1 MTSSHPNPFHDGT
14 LSVKVET
21 RPPSAVR
28 VRLFPSFDGRLR
40 SASDSYPTAR
50 NGGAAVDEIN
60 TTDPYLYVGQNRAAS
75 SPRYRLHQGFVE
87 FDFDT
92 VGAVVPA
99 DATVEAV
106 TLKATPMGLSTGGA
120 DFTIEASV
128 FDFGTSLEAADW
140 RSGAQLAALTRVATK
155 ATAGLAVGVGFEFDV
170 YAGPGHVALVDAV
183 QAALAGR
190 KLRLV
195 LASGRMRAA
204 TTPSGAEYVQ
214 LHSTEGSSIWNAMQ
228 LEVTYTPA
236 YEHAE
241 VELADAPCEGLSLS
255 NSGPGGF
262 GGASWRLS
270 TDDDAGPYHPL
281 LAKGNLVT
289 ITHGDPPVVLHEGEI
304 TGDVSHP
311 IADGGK
317 LYYDVSSAGLWWRAG
332 QRRDFAAVLFDDDVS
347 QWFVSPLAAKGY
359 TVDLDGRIF
368 LAIEAKQA
376 TESGKSAGVFYWLLD
391 GMGGQFAAIREFLG
405 VVRWSTPASGGETNI
420 TLDYSVITP
429 FGTGVASPWVNL
441 RTWAVGATTTG
452 YALRQ
457 DLTGLNAKA
466 LRLRITVPG
475 GTDGFTVPREFEVW
489 DPCVVCA
496 PLREAAITAISK
508 ANPTT
513 ITTAVPHGL
522 VTGDRVFIH
531 GANGAPKVDGW
542 RTVTVLSPTTF
553 TVAVKVTT
561 AGTAGTVCRAWRID
575 EAMAEVAAGVE
586 LGLTTG
592 LAVDVDAAP
601 IGNVHWNL
609 TARPH
614 ESRADTLNRWAMLSP
629 EPFDYGFWD
638 NRTFV
643 IKTIPDP
650 PPADRH
656 FAVDAT
662 AAGVDVNVLREAE
675 GVPGTIKL
683 IYAYRAHK
691 NAEDPDS
698 YKKSN
703 YPDGIEAAVYRPEDM
718 LDRAAADAAVD
729 VWTEFSD
736 VAMTHDEAVD
746 LADQILAWVGSQPA
760 SGTVKL
766 TVPYIERADGQ
777 GQMLAAYM
785 RGGDR
790 LTITNWPGYEKLPI
804 TGVDVDT
811 SNGAVTLSIGETREE
826 FVARLEAARD
836 VAAPGKRLKRGWW
849 KKRK

>member
-1 MTSSHPNPFHDGT
+1 MTSSYPNPFHDGT

-21 RPPSAVR
+21 RPPSSVR
-28 VRLFPSFDGRLR
+28 VRLFPTLDGRLR
-40 SASDSYPTAR
+40 SAHDNYATAR
-50 NGGAAVDEIN
+50 AGGAAVDQVE
-60 TTDPYLYVGQNRAAS
+60 TTDDCVYVGQNKAAS
-75 SPRYRLHQGFVE
+75 SPLYRLHEGFVE
-87 FDFDT
+87 FGFDG
-92 VGAVVPA
+92 VGGVPS

-128 FDFGTSLEAADW
+128 FDFDASLEAADW
-140 RSGAQLAALTRVATK
+140 RSSSQLAALTRVATK
-155 ATAGLAVGVGFEFDV
+155 ATAGLAVGVGFEFDD
-170 YAGPGHVALVDAV
+170 VALVDAV
-183 QAALAGR
+183 QAALSGR

-204 TTPSGAEYVQ
+204 TTPSGPEYVT
-214 LHSTEGSSIWNAMQ
+214 LHSSEGSSIWNAMQ

-241 VELADAPCEGLSLS
+241 VELAGAPCEGLSLS

-289 ITHGDPPVVLHEGEI
+289 VTHGDPPVVLHEGEI

-311 IADGGK
+311 ISDGGK

-332 QRRDFAAVLFDDDVS
+332 QRKDFAAVLFDDDLAE
-347 QWFVSPLAAKGY
+347 WFPSPLAAKGY
-359 TVDLDGRIF
+359 TLDLDGRIF
-368 LAIEAKQA
+368 LAIEAKQV
-376 TESGKSAGVFYWLLD
+376 TESGKSAGVFYWLSD
-391 GMGGQFAAIREFLG
+391 GLGSPYAEIREFLG
-405 VVRWSTPASGGETNI
+405 VVRWSTPLSGGETNI

-475 GTDGFTVPREFEVW
+475 GTDGFGVPREFEVW

-496 PLREAAITAISK
+496 PLREAAIAAISTG
-508 ANPTT
+508 NPTT

-553 TVAVKVTT
+553 TVAVNVTT

-575 EAMAEVAAGVE
+575 EAMAEVVASDE
-586 LGLTTG
+586 LALTTG

-638 NRTFV
+638 DRTFV
-643 IKTIPDP
+643 IRPHVDP
-650 PPADRH
+650 PPAARH
-656 FAVDAT
+656 FTVDAT

-683 IYAYRAHK
+683 LYSYRAIK
-691 NAEDPDS
+691 DATDPDS
-698 YKKSN
+698 YKTSS

-777 GQMLAAYM
+777 GQMLAAYL

-790 LTITNWPGYEKLPI
+790 LTIATWPGYAKLPV
-804 TGVDVDT
+804 TGVDVNT
-811 SNGAVTLSIGETREE
+811 ATATVTLDIGETREE
-826 FVARLEAARD
+826 FVARLRNARD
-836 VAAPGKRLKRGWW
+836 VAAPRRRVKRGWW

>member
-1 MTSSHPNPFHDGT
+1 MTSSYPNPFHDGT

-21 RPPSAVR
+21 RPPSSVR
-28 VRLFPSFDGRLR
+28 VRLFPTLDGRLR
-40 SASDSYPTAR
+40 SAHNNYATAR
-50 NGGAAVDEIN
+50 AGGAAVDQVE
-60 TTDPYLYVGQNRAAS
+60 TTDDRVYVGQNKAAS
-75 SPRYRLHQGFVE
+75 SPLYRLHEGFVE
-87 FDFDT
+87 FGFDG
-92 VGAVVPA
+92 VGGVPS

-106 TLKATPMGLSTGGA
+106 TLKATPRGLSTGGA

-140 RSGAQLAALTRVATK
+140 RSGTQLAALTRVATK
-155 ATAGLAVGVGFEFDV
+155 ATAGLAVGVGFEFDD
-170 YAGPGHVALVDAV
+170 VALVDAV

-190 KLRLV
+190 KLRIV
-195 LASGRMRAA
+195 LASNRMRAA
-204 TTPSGAEYVQ
+204 TTPSGPEYVT
-214 LHSTEGSSIWNAMQ
+214 LHSSEGSSIWNAMQ

-241 VELADAPCEGLSLS
+241 VELAGAPCEGLSLS

-262 GGASWRLS
+262 GGASWQLS

-311 IADGGK
+311 ISDGGR

-332 QRRDFAAVLFDDDVS
+332 QRKDFAAVLFDDDVG
-347 QWFVSPLAAKGY
+347 QWFQSPLAAKGY
-359 TVDLDGRIF
+359 TLDLDGRIF

-405 VVRWSTPASGGETNI
+405 VVRWSTPLSGGAETNI

-475 GTDGFTVPREFEVW
+475 GTDGFGVPREFEVW

-508 ANPTT
+508 ANPTV
-513 ITTAVPHGL
+513 ITTAAPHGL
-522 VTGDRVFIH
+522 TTGDRVFIH

-553 TVAVKVTT
+553 TVAVNVTT

-575 EAMAEVAAGVE
+575 EAMAEVAAGGE
-586 LGLTTG
+586 LALTTG
-592 LAVDVDAAP
+592 LAVDVDAVP
-601 IGNVHWNL
+601 LGNTYWNL
-609 TARPH
+609 CARPH
-614 ESRADTLNRWAMLSP
+614 ESRADTLNRWGTLSP

-638 NRTFV
+638 DRTFV
-643 IKTIPDP
+643 IRPHVDP

-683 IYAYRAHK
+683 LYSYRAIK
-691 NAEDPDS
+691 DATDPDS
-698 YKKSN
+698 YKKSS

-777 GQMLAAYM
+777 GQMLAAYL

-811 SNGAVTLSIGETREE
+811 AKATVTLDIGETREE
-826 FVARLEAARD
+826 FVTRLRNARD
-836 VAAPGKRLKRGWW
+836 VAAPHRRVKRGWW
-849 KKRK
+849 KKRT

>member
-40 SASDSYPTAR
+40 SVSDSYATAR
-50 NGGAAVDEIN
+50 NGGAAVDQVDTAGEFM
-60 TTDPYLYVGQNRAAS
+60 YVGQNKAAT
-75 SPRYRLHQGFVE
+75 SPLYRLHQGFVE

-106 TLKATPMGLSTGGA
+106 TLKGMLRSKATGDA

-140 RSGAQLAALTRVATK
+140 RGGAQLAALTRVATK
-155 ATAGLAVGVGFEFDV
+155 ATAGLAVDVGFKFDD
-170 YAGPGHVALVDAV
+170 VALVDAV

-195 LASGRMRAA
+195 LVSGRFRTLSA
-204 TTPSGAEYVQ
+204 PSGAEYVQ

-289 ITHGDPPVVLHEGEI
+289 VTHGDPPVVLHEGEI

-332 QRRDFAAVLFDDDVS
+332 QRKDFAAVLFDDDVG
-347 QWFVSPLAAKGY
+347 QWFVSPTAGKSY
-359 TVDLDGRIF
+359 TVDLDGRLF
-368 LAIEAKQA
+368 LALEAKQA
-376 TESGKSAGVFYWLLD
+376 VESGRAASIFYWLLD
-391 GMGGQFAAIREFLG
+391 GMGGQFAAIREFLA
-405 VVRWSTPASGGETNI
+405 VIRWATGTVGTEVKV
-420 TLDYSVITP
+420 TLDYSVVTP
-429 FGTGVASPWVNL
+429 FGSGAASPWTNL
-441 RTWAVGATTTG
+441 RTWTLGDATTG

-457 DLTGLNAKA
+457 DLAGLNAKA
-466 LRLRITVPG
+466 LRLSISVPG
-475 GTDGFTVPREFEVW
+475 GTDGLTAPREFEVW
-489 DPCVVCA
+489 DPCVACA
-496 PLREAAITAISK
+496 PLREAAIAAISTG
-508 ANPTT
+508 NPTT

-575 EAMAEVAAGVE
+575 EAMAEVAAGEE

-592 LAVDVDAAP
+592 LALEADTEP
-601 IGNVHWNL
+601 LGNVRWNL
-609 TARPH
+609 AARPH
-614 ESRADTLNRWAMLSP
+614 ETRADTLNRFAMMHE
-629 EPFDYGFWD
+629 EPFGYGFWD
-638 NRTFV
+638 DWTFV
-643 IKTIPDP
+643 IRPHVDP

-698 YKKSN
+698 YKKSS

>member
-14 LSVKVET
+14 LSVKVEA
-21 RPPSAVR
+21 RPPSAKR
-28 VRLFPSFDGRLR
+28 VRLFPTLDGRLR
-40 SASDSYPTAR
+40 SASDSYATAR
-50 NGGAAVDEIN
+50 NGGAAVDQVD
-60 TTDPYLYVGQNRAAS
+60 TAGVFMYVGQNKAAS
-75 SPRYRLHQGFVE
+75 SPLYRLHQGFVE

-106 TLKATPMGLSTGGA
+106 TLKGMLRSKATGDA

-140 RSGAQLAALTRVATK
+140 RSGTQLAALTRVATK
-155 ATAGLAVGVGFEFDV
+155 ATAGLAVGVGFEFDD
-170 YAGPGHVALVDAV
+170 VALVDAT

-195 LASGRMRAA
+195 LVSGRFRTLSA
-204 TTPSGAEYVQ
+204 PSGAEYVQ

-241 VELADAPCEGLSLS
+241 VELAGAPCEGLSLS

-270 TDDDAGPYHPL
+270 TDDDAAGPYHPL

-289 ITHGDPPVVLHEGEI
+289 VTHGDPPVVLHEGEI

-332 QRRDFAAVLFDDDVS
+332 QRRDFAAVLFDDDVG
-347 QWFVSPLAAKGY
+347 QWFVSPTAAKGY
-359 TVDLDGRIF
+359 TLDLDGRIF

-405 VVRWSTPASGGETNI
+405 VVRWSTPVSGGETNI

-441 RTWAVGATTTG
+441 RTWVVGATTTG

-457 DLTGLNAKA
+457 DLAGLNAKA
-466 LRLRITVPG
+466 LRLRITVPD
-475 GTDGFTVPREFEVW
+475 GTDGFAVPREFEVW

-496 PLREAAITAISK
+496 PLREAAIAAISTG
-508 ANPTT
+508 NPTT

-553 TVAVKVTT
+553 TVAVNVTT

-575 EAMAEVAAGVE
+575 EAMAEVVASGE
-586 LGLTTG
+586 LALTTG
-592 LAVDVDAAP
+592 LAVDVDTEP
-601 IGNVHWNL
+601 VGNVHWNL